1 VLATLAGVFTLTGL
15 RLIRMD
21 VTDQRPES
29 GDTERHGINAMS
41 YKRMLFHAAARERV
55 LRGATALA
63 DAVRVTLGPKSK
75 SVLIQKKWGSPLVC
89 NDGVTI
95 AKEAQLKDPEE
106 NLGAQMLREAAEKT
120 GDAVGDGTSTA
131 TILAHAIF
139 ADGIRNVVAG
149 ASAID
154 IKRGLD
160 RGLAVA
166 IAELEKMSVPVKSR
180 KHKAEVAT
188 ISAHNDSTIGELV
201 ADAMEKIGDEGVITV
216 EESKTTETM
225 LEVVEGMQFDRGYI
239 SPYFVSN
246 TEKMEAVLD
255 EPFVLLCDRKVSSVK
270 DFLPLLDAIV
280 KTGRPLLIVAEDVDG
295 EALATL
301 VVNQLRGVFR
311 SIAVKAPGFGDRRK
325 SMLGDIAVLTGAQL
339 VSADLGIKL
348 ENVDLGQLG
357 KAKRVVADKDSTT
370 IIGGAGEK
378 EKIDARVRQI
388 RVEIEKTTSDYD
400 REKLQERLAKLAS
413 GVAVVR
419 VGAPTEA
426 EMKSRKEA
434 LDDAISATKAAVA
447 EGTVPGGGMALL
459 RCTNAL
465 RKEEEKS
472 EGDFRT
478 GVKILRRALSAPTRQ
493 IAENSAADAGVVV
506 EKMLESEGNVGFDAA
521 RNEYVDL
528 VAAGIIDPKKV
539 VRIALENAVSVAS
552 VLLLTE
558 ATMTEIDEPEPKQ
571 ALPEAEGF

>member
-1 VLATLAGVFTLTGL
+1 
-15 RLIRMD
+15 
-21 VTDQRPES
+21 
-29 GDTERHGINAMS
+29 
-41 YKRMLFHAAARERV
+41 MLFHAAARERV
-55 LRGATALA
+55 LQGATALA

-75 SVLIQKKWGSPLVC
+75 SVLIQKKWGAPLVC

-95 AKEAQLKDPEE
+95 AKEVQLKDPEE

-131 TILAHAIF
+131 TLLAHAIF

-166 IAELEKMSVPVKSR
+166 VEELGRMSVPVKER
-180 KHKAEVAT
+180 KHKVEVAT
-188 ISAHNDSTIGELV
+188 ISAHNDASIGELV
-201 ADAMEKIGDEGVITV
+201 ASAMEKIGDDGVITV
-216 EESKTTETM
+216 EESKTTETA
-225 LEVVEGMQFDRGYI
+225 LDVVEGMQFDRGYI

-255 EPFVLLCDRKVSSVK
+255 DPCVLLCDRKISGIK
-270 DFLPLLDAIV
+270 DLLPLLDEVV
-280 KTGRPLLIVAEDVDG
+280 KVGRPILIVAEDVEG

-325 SMLGDIAVLTGAQL
+325 ALLEDMAVLTGAEL

-348 ENVDLGQLG
+348 ENVGLKQLGQ
-357 KAKRVVADKDSTT
+357 AKRVVCDKDTTT
-370 IIGGAGEK
+370 IIGGAGDK
-378 EKIDARVRQI
+378 TRIQGRVRQI
-388 RVEIEKTTSDYD
+388 RAEIDKATSDYD
-400 REKLQERLAKLAS
+400 REKLEERLAKLSS
-413 GVAVVR
+413 GVAVIR

-447 EGTVPGGGMALL
+447 EGTVAGGGMALL
-459 RCTNAL
+459 RCTQAL
-465 RKEEEKS
+465 RIEEEKAD
-472 EGDFRT
+472 GDVRT
-478 GVKILRRALSAPTRQ
+478 GVKILRQALSAPTRQ
-493 IAENSAADAGVVV
+493 IAENSAVDAGVVV
-506 EKMLESEGNVGFDAA
+506 ARMLEGEGDIGFDAA

-528 VAAGIIDPKKV
+528 VANGIIDPKKV

-558 ATMTEIDEPEPKQ
+558 ATMTEIEEPEKTRQ
-571 ALPEAEGF
+571 LPETEGL